1 MTIKELREKTGLSQS
16 KFAEYLNISVR
27 TVQYWEQEKRTPPE
41 YVTELIEYKLRNEG
55 LIGKKDTKTVYV
67 VTDGEY
73 SDYGIEALFS
83 DYSTAEKYCACHNL
97 RCPDI
102 EEWKI
107 DEEDI
112 YSKDETLMQWFFE
125 VDRYGKFTC
134 YSPPKYVYKSFAINY
149 IGCSDCIYLT
159 YEVFLALDPSIT
171 EDKAR
176 KIAADRLAIFKA
188 EYYGI

>member
-1 MTIKELREKTGLSQS
+1 MSIKELREKTGLSQS
-16 KFAEYLNISVR
+16 KFAEHLNISVR

-73 SDYGIEALFS
+73 SNHGIEALFS

-97 RCPDI
+97 YCPAI
-102 EEWKI
+102 EEWEI
-107 DEEDI
+107 DNEEI
-112 YSKDETLMQWFFE
+112 QSKDEVLLQWCFA
-125 VDRYGKFTC
+125 VNRHGTFTY

-149 IGCSDCIYLT
+149 TDYDFLNFR
-159 YEVFLALDPSIT
+159 VHLALDTSIT
-171 EDKAR
+171 ESEAR
-176 KIAADRLAIFKA
+176 KIAADRLAIYKA
-188 EYYGI
+188 ENGI